1 MASSLL
7 NCEVDVFRQHDKKL
21 FNIFNDLENGMRMNA
36 STSDVALEAIT
47 ALFEYT
53 LHDLAQEEEEMSATE
68 YPDAQKHKKDHE
80 YFKATV
86 NSYLS
91 LMQFGSLPPAQ
102 EVRTFLAGWIST
114 HIAQSQVLERR

>member
-1 MASSLL
+1 MASGVL

-21 FNIFNDLENGMRMNA
+21 FNIFNDLENGMRVND
-36 STSDVALEAIT
+36 STSDVAFEAIT

-53 LHDLAQEEEEMSATE
+53 LHDLVEEEQGMSATD
-68 YPDAQKHKKDHE
+68 YPGAQKHKKDHE
-80 YFKATV
+80 YFKNTV

-114 HIAQSQVLERR
+114 HIAGSQVLERR

>member
-1 MASSLL
+1 MANAVL

-21 FNIFNDLENGMRMNA
+21 FGILNELENGLRTESSQSNV
-36 STSDVALEAIT
+36 TFEAIS

-53 LHDLAQEEEEMSATE
+53 QHDLTEEEEEMTALG
-68 YPDAQKHKKDHE
+68 YPGEQKHKREHE
-80 YFKATV
+80 YFKSTV

-102 EVRTFLAGWIST
+102 EVRNFLAGWISS
-114 HIAQSQVLERR
+114 HITQSQVFDRR